1 MGTNSQLRPALSV
14 VINQLVYDL
23 RAKGA
28 DVVALSL
35 GEAFFRQDLF
45 DFRALEWEKGF
56 HYSDSRGI
64 LPLRQKIAALYGSR
78 YGATF
83 SPESEVLV
91 TAGSKLAVYMAIK
104 ATVKSGESVVI
115 FEPAWV
121 SYREQVLLAGGNPVF
136 LPFDISF
143 AGKLELPKG
152 TSLVILNN
160 PNNPAGRLYSLK
172 ELGRIYRACKAARAT
187 LLVDEAYS
195 DFVSKGSFCSALALG
210 TDGIPP
216 DIIVTNSLSKN
227 LGMSGW
233 RLGYVI
239 SSAEVQIKLLSLQQN
254 LLTCPP
260 TILQQYVA
268 KYLEK
273 IYEFTDPQIEDILAK
288 RRAVLDMLNGLGIR
302 ALEGSSTFYFF
313 VEAVSLGVKGSV
325 IDYCLHLLINHGIST
340 VPGTA
345 YGESTRGFVRLSIGT
360 ESLERINEAL
370 QTMLGAASNVP
381 SRLAIE
387 SRLKTMGLS
396 TIDWTLWPE

>member
-1 MGTNSQLRPALSV
+1 MRPALSV

-28 DVVALSL
+28 DIVALSL

-64 LPLRQKIAALYGSR
+64 LPLRQKIASLYGSK

-83 SPESEVLV
+83 SPEKEVLV
-91 TAGSKLAVYMAIK
+91 TAGSKLAVYMSIK
-104 ATVKSGESVVI
+104 ATVKPGQSVVI

-136 LPFDISF
+136 LPFELSYV
-143 AGKLELPKG
+143 GKLTLPKD

-160 PNNPAGRLYSLK
+160 PHNPAGRVYSIK
-172 ELGRIYRACKAARAT
+172 ELERIYKACKDAGAT

-195 DFVSKGSFCSALALG
+195 DFVHKGDFLSALALG
-210 TDGIPP
+210 AGKIPS

-233 RLGYVI
+233 RLGYVVA
-239 SSAEVQIKLLSLQQN
+239 SAEVQKELLSLQQN
-254 LLTCPP
+254 LITCPP

-268 KYLEK
+268 KYLDE
-273 IYEFTDPQIEDILAK
+273 IYEFTEPQIQDVVSK
-288 RRAVLDMLNGLGIR
+288 RDSVSGLLKSLGIR
-302 ALEGSSTFYFF
+302 SLEGTSTFYFF
-313 VEAVSLGVKGSV
+313 VDAISLGIKGSV
-325 IDYCLHLLINHGIST
+325 IDYCLHLLIDYGIAT

-345 YGESTRGFVRLSIGT
+345 YGDSTRGFVRLSIGT

-370 QTMLGAASNVP
+370 QTMLGAARNVP

-387 SRLKTMGLS
+387 NRFKEIGLAS
-396 TIDWTLWPE
+396 IDWSQWPE

>member
-1 MGTNSQLRPALSV
+1 VGTKPQLRPALSV

-23 RAKGA
+23 RATGA
-28 DVVALSL
+28 DIVALSL

-56 HYSDSRGI
+56 HYSDSRGL
-64 LPLRQKIAALYGSR
+64 LPLRQKIASLYGSK

-83 SPESEVLV
+83 NPEKEVLV
-91 TAGSKLAVYMAIK
+91 TTGSKLAVYMAIK
-104 ATVKSGESVVI
+104 ATVEPGQYVVI

-121 SYREQVLLAGGNPVF
+121 SYREQVLLAGGIPVF
-136 LPFDISF
+136 LPFELSY
-143 AGKLELPKG
+143 AGKLTLPKD

-160 PNNPAGRLYSLK
+160 PNNPAGRLYSTK
-172 ELGRIYRACKAARAT
+172 ELERIYNACQAAGAT

-195 DFVSKGSFCSALALG
+195 DFVHKGEFRSALAIG
-210 TDGIPP
+210 AGEIPR

-233 RLGYVI
+233 RLGYVVA
-239 SSAEVQIKLLSLQQN
+239 SAEVQRELLSLQQN
-254 LLTCPP
+254 LITCPP

-268 KYLEK
+268 KYLDE
-273 IYEFTDPQIEDILAK
+273 IYEFTEPQIQDVISK
-288 RRAVLDMLNGLGIR
+288 RDSVSRLLRSLGIR
-302 ALEGSSTFYFF
+302 SLEGSSTFYFF
-313 VEAVSLGVKGSV
+313 VDAASLGIKGSV
-325 IDYCLHLLINHGIST
+325 IDYCLHLLIDHGIAT

-370 QTMLGAASNVP
+370 QTMLGAARNVP

-387 SRLKTMGLS
+387 NRFKSLGLTS
-396 TIDWTLWPE
+396 VDWSQWPE

>member
-1 MGTNSQLRPALSV
+1 MGTKPQLRPALSV

-23 RAKGA
+23 RATGA
-28 DVVALSL
+28 DIVALSL

-56 HYSDSRGI
+56 HYSDSRGL
-64 LPLRQKIAALYGSR
+64 LPLRQKIASLYGSK

-83 SPESEVLV
+83 NPEKEVLV
-91 TAGSKLAVYMAIK
+91 TTGSKLAVYMAIK
-104 ATVKSGESVVI
+104 ATVEPGQYVVI

-121 SYREQVLLAGGNPVF
+121 SYREQVLLAGGIPVF
-136 LPFDISF
+136 LPFELSY
-143 AGKLELPKG
+143 AGKLTLPKD

-160 PNNPAGRLYSLK
+160 PNNPAGRLYSTK
-172 ELGRIYRACKAARAT
+172 ELERIYNACQAAGAT

-195 DFVSKGSFCSALALG
+195 DFVHKGEFRSALAIG
-210 TDGIPP
+210 AGEIPR

-233 RLGYVI
+233 RLGYVVA
-239 SSAEVQIKLLSLQQN
+239 SAEVQRELLSLQQN
-254 LLTCPP
+254 LITCPP

-268 KYLEK
+268 KYLDE
-273 IYEFTDPQIEDILAK
+273 IYEFTEPQIQDVISK
-288 RRAVLDMLNGLGIR
+288 RDSVSRLLRSLGIR
-302 ALEGSSTFYFF
+302 SLEGSSTFYFF
-313 VEAVSLGVKGSV
+313 VDAASLGIKGSV
-325 IDYCLHLLINHGIST
+325 IDYCLHLLIDHGIAT

-370 QTMLGAASNVP
+370 QTMLGAARNVP

-387 SRLKTMGLS
+387 NRFKSLGLTS
-396 TIDWTLWPE
+396 VDWSQWPE

>member
-1 MGTNSQLRPALSV
+1 VGTKPQLRPALSV

-23 RAKGA
+23 RATGA
-28 DVVALSL
+28 DIVALSL

-56 HYSDSRGI
+56 HYSDSRGL
-64 LPLRQKIAALYGSR
+64 LPLRQKIASLYGSK

-83 SPESEVLV
+83 NPEKEVLV

-104 ATVKSGESVVI
+104 ATVEPGQSVVI

-121 SYREQVLLAGGNPVF
+121 SYREQVLLAGGKPVF
-136 LPFDISF
+136 LPFELSY
-143 AGKLELPKG
+143 AGKLTLPKD

-160 PNNPAGRLYSLK
+160 PNNPAGRVYSTK
-172 ELGRIYRACKAARAT
+172 ELERIYKACQAAGAT

-195 DFVSKGSFCSALALG
+195 DFVHKGEFRSALAIG
-210 TDGIPP
+210 AGEIPR
-216 DIIVTNSLSKN
+216 DLIVTNSLSKN

-233 RLGYVI
+233 RLGYVVA
-239 SSAEVQIKLLSLQQN
+239 SAEVQRELLSLQQN
-254 LLTCPP
+254 LITCPP

-268 KYLEK
+268 RYLDE
-273 IYEFTDPQIEDILAK
+273 IYEFTEPQIQEVISK
-288 RRAVLDMLNGLGIR
+288 RDSVSGLLRSLGIR
-302 ALEGSSTFYFF
+302 SLEGSSTFYFF
-313 VEAVSLGVKGSV
+313 VDAASLGIKGSV
-325 IDYCLHLLINHGIST
+325 IDYCLHLLVDHGIAT

-370 QTMLGAASNVP
+370 QTMLGAARNVP

-387 SRLKTMGLS
+387 NRFKSLGLTS
-396 TIDWTLWPE
+396 IDWSQWPE